1 MSLLM
6 AAMAS
11 TACVPMVVPLY
22 SADPAQGKALFSDCT
37 IDKSMPDGIEL
48 QIDGVL
54 AQVKLKQ
61 AASRAVVEVR
71 LDVPKNRTVQLQSD
85 VVEIDLHDGRP
96 AIEAHYP
103 NISLVD
109 SPGMHSFD
117 TPPALVRYMVPVQT
131 PMIGGAMKTGNR
143 EWPKHFWMAARLDT
157 VRADAVTIRL
167 PGMLI
172 NGVSVRPRELDF
184 RRRLVPILAPLNC

>member
-71 LDVPKNRTVQLQSD
+71 LDVPKNKTVQLQSD

-103 NISLVD
+103 NVSLVD

-117 TPPALVRYMVPVQT
+117 TPPALARYMMPVQT
-131 PMIGGAMKTGNR
+131 PMVGGAMTTGSR
-143 EWPKHFWMAARLDT
+143 EWPKHYWMAVRVDT
-157 VRADAVTIRL
+157 GGADAVTVTL

-172 NGVSVRPRELDF
+172 NGAPVQTPKLNF
-184 RRRLVPILAPLNC
+184 RRSIFAMLAPLNC